1 MVILKG
7 FLRRFK
13 TSNRG
18 TDKRLNT
25 PHVFYAQPILVLGT
39 RIGERYLKRCI
50 KCAVGKAEA
59 LEALAE
65 YERELFYDNG
75 YEVKIDK
82 QHNCA
87 VVERYNQMQLVV
99 TPAEVPAT
107 VTGYK
112 FRPATAAD
120 TASGQKLYVK
130 DKYDLETV
138 KQIGDLN
145 RASSRGNIK

>member
-1 MVILKG
+1 M
-7 FLRRFK
+7 
-13 TSNRG
+13 
-18 TDKRLNT
+18 
-25 PHVFYAQPILVLGT
+25 
-39 RIGERYLKRCI
+39 
-50 KCAVGKAEA
+50 KCAVDKTKA

-82 QHNCA
+82 QHNCV

-112 FRPATAAD
+112 FRPATEAHI
-120 TASGQKLYVK
+120 ASGQKLYVK
-130 DKYDLETV
+130 EKYDRETV
-138 KQIGDLN
+138 KQIGESVRFVRIGD
-145 RASSRGNIK
+145 IK